1 VEVAHSWFNRF
12 RKLQIRYEKT
22 DRSYLGLNML
32 AAAIICFHGSFNYL
46 WPAATG
52 IFALIPLADIFSRK
66 EAVSKMRVNLL
77 YAPELIP
84 ALIQEWL
91 QGGKVV
97 VAHAAVELSHGLG
110 DAAHAF
116 GFDGADG
123 EAPQTGH
130 VLRAVTDA
138 YPAASISKHAIPA
151 MSYPSRPQKNRL

>member
-1 VEVAHSWFNRF
+1 MFPLRGFPWSMRTVNGSNAGRGAGVFGHS
-12 RKLQIRYEKT
+12 L
-22 DRSYLGLNML
+22 
-32 AAAIICFHGSFNYL
+32 
-46 WPAATG
+46 
-52 IFALIPLADIFSRK
+52 
-66 EAVSKMRVNLL
+66 
-77 YAPELIP
+77 
-84 ALIQEWL
+84 
-91 QGGKVV
+91 VV
-97 VAHAAVELSHGLG
+97 KDHAHAAVELSHGLG